1 MSFSVVLLSALSVGA
16 PPLDTKFVQVAPL
29 SQDRAQAR
37 RSPGQDRA
45 VVLIHGLR
53 LHPIHPDE
61 VNRAQ
66 LHQWQQPDSAFVH
79 RLSREADVYAFAYAE
94 NEAADDIGDC
104 PQLGI
109 GVQKLREMGYRSI
122 VLVGHSA
129 GGLVARQFV
138 EGNPNA
144 GVTKVVQVCAPN
156 GGSPWAALAIL
167 PQHTLFLD
175 SLTRPVRR
183 LMIVGRPERHIPDHI
198 EFVCVVATGLGAG
211 DGLVG
216 TSSQWSEDL
225 QKQGVP
231 AFALRT
237 VHWKAV
243 RTRAGADLVAELVRT
258 PMPRWDSARVAEA
271 RKALFGNAANKPR

>member
-1 MSFSVVLLSALSVGA
+1 MSFSVVVLSALSVGA

-29 SQDRAQAR
+29 TRDRAEAR

-45 VVLIHGLR
+45 VVLLHGLR

-66 LHQWQQPDSAFVH
+66 LHEWQKPESLFVR
-79 RLSREADVYAFAYAE
+79 RLSREADIYAFAYAE
-94 NEAADDIGDC
+94 NEAADEIGDC

-109 GVQKLREMGYRSI
+109 GVKKLREMGYRSI
-122 VLVGHSA
+122 ILVGHSA
-129 GGLVARQFV
+129 GGVVARHFV
-138 EGNPNA
+138 EDNPDA

-156 GGSPWAALAIL
+156 GGSPWAALALL
-167 PQHTLFLD
+167 PKHTIFLD
-175 SLTRPVRR
+175 SLTKPVRR
-183 LMIVGRPERHIPDHI
+183 IMIAGRAERHVPDHV
-198 EFVCVVATGLGAG
+198 EFVCVVATGLGTG

-237 VHWKAV
+237 IHWKAV
-243 RTRAGADLVAELVRT
+243 RTKAGAELVAMLVNT
-258 PMPRWDSARVAEA
+258 PMARWDSAHVAEA
-271 RKALFGNAANKPR
+271 RKAILGSAANNQR

>member
-1 MSFSVVLLSALSVGA
+1 MSFSVVVLSALSVAA
-16 PPLDTKFVQVAPL
+16 PPLDTQFVQVAPL
-29 SQDRAQAR
+29 SRDRAEAR

-45 VVLIHGLR
+45 VVLIHGFR
-53 LHPIHPDE
+53 LHPIHPAE
-61 VNRAQ
+61 VNRAG
-66 LHQWQQPDSAFVH
+66 LHEWQKPESLFVR

-94 NEAADDIGDC
+94 NEAADEIGDC
-104 PQLGI
+104 PQLGS

-129 GGLVARQFV
+129 GGVVARHFV
-138 EGNPNA
+138 EDNPDA

-156 GGSPWAALAIL
+156 SGSPWAALAIL
-167 PQHTLFLD
+167 PQHTIFLD
-175 SLTRPVRR
+175 SLTKPVRR
-183 LMIVGRPERHIPDHI
+183 LMIVGRVERHIPDNV
-198 EFVCVVATGLGAG
+198 EFACVVATGLGAG

-243 RTRAGADLVAELVRT
+243 RTTAGAELVAELVKT

-271 RKALFGNAANKPR
+271 RKALFGNAAAKMR